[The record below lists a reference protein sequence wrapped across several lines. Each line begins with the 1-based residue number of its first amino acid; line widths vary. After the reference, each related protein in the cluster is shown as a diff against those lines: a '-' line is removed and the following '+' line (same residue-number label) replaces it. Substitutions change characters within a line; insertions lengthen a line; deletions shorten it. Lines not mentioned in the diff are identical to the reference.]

1 MKVLFADHSQ
11 PVITS
16 AREYNPTFDIQLGNP
31 LAFDID
37 AVVSPANTR
46 GIMNGGFDAVLRSF
60 FGTIIEYRVR
70 ARLRENPL
78 DVGRAC
84 AVPTS
89 HPKINKVIVTPTVSI
104 SGSGLSGHASVSY
117 ACGYNATMCA
127 HNAGVKVLGLTG
139 FGTGAGGLSVRD
151 AIYQQFDGI
160 EDALFDIK
168 NR

>member
-104 SGSGLSGHASVSY
+104 SGSGAFWPCQRFLCLWLQCNHVCTQCWCESARINWIWNWSWRV
-117 ACGYNATMCA
+117 
-127 HNAGVKVLGLTG
+127 V
-139 FGTGAGGLSVRD
+139 GT
-151 AIYQQFDGI
+151 
-160 EDALFDIK
+160 
-168 NR
+168 